1 MEGGSTVAKGTVELM
16 GEAVVVVGV
25 DDENSDGQIVVEGG
39 MTLGSTV
46 VLMGIVVVV
55 DGSDVDPDE
64 HVALGGGM
72 T

>member
-1 MEGGSTVAKGTVELM
+1 M
-16 GEAVVVVGV
+16 GVVV
-25 DDENSDGQIVVEGG
+25 DDEDSDEQIVVEGG